1 MSPAIPVTGKASA
14 ARVADF
20 VAFVSDKETEQV
32 LRRYVLDQALPHVH
46 VAIGTIDEAIAYL
59 AKVDR
64 SPMLLMIDLHG
75 SAMPLSDLMR
85 LSEVCEP
92 SVQVVALGE
101 RNDVG
106 LYRSL
111 LKIGLRDY
119 LVKPLTVE
127 LLTRT
132 FDFSEGRVRDV
143 ASSRTGKII
152 TFTGTRGGA
161 GVTTLAV
168 GLARHLSGRTHRRV
182 VYVDLDLHGGG
193 ANAMLGLKS
202 NGGLV
207 DVLENAHRLDP
218 QYVERTLTSNQN
230 RLFMLSAELD
240 LDKQANF
247 AGQSLTRVLEL
258 LSNSF
263 HYVLMDA
270 PRTLT
275 PLIEEAFDR
284 SARVYVVS
292 DRTVHSARQTVR
304 LLKHIEQR
312 DHNPQTSV
320 LVNNPNGAVAGKV
333 DISDLDAALGRATLQ
348 EFRFEP
354 KTLMVAENLGEAPK
368 DGGGSQFNQAIT
380 TLAND
385 LTGQRTEKTLSW
397 MDKMKGKLKR
407 A

>member
-1 MSPAIPVTGKASA
+1 MSPAIPVTVKSNA

-20 VAFVSDKETEQV
+20 VAFVADKETEQV

-46 VAIGTIDEAIAYL
+46 VVIGTIDEAIAYL
-59 AKVDR
+59 AKVER
-64 SPMLLMIDLHG
+64 SPLLLMIDLHG

-152 TFTGTRGGA
+152 TFTGTRGGV

-182 VYVDLDLHGGG
+182 VYVDLDLQGGG

-202 NGGLV
+202 NDGLV

-218 QYVERTLTSNQN
+218 QYVERTLMSNQN
-230 RLFMLSAELD
+230 RLFMLSAELEMTRHPE
-240 LDKQANF
+240 F
-247 AGQSLTRVLEL
+247 ASQSLTRVLEL

-270 PRTLT
+270 PRTIT
-275 PLIEEAFDR
+275 PLIDEAFDR
-284 SARVYVVS
+284 SARVYVVA
-292 DRTVHSARQTVR
+292 DRTVHSTRQAVR
-304 LLKHIEQR
+304 LMKHIEQR
-312 DHNPQTSV
+312 DHSPQTSV
-320 LVNNPNGAVAGKV
+320 LVNNPNGAIAGKV
-333 DISDLDAALGRATLQ
+333 EVSDLDAALGRNSLQ

-354 KTLMVAENLGEAPK
+354 KSLMISENLGETPK
-368 DGGGSQFNQAIT
+368 DGGGSQFNLAIT
-380 TLAND
+380 SMAND
-385 LTGQRTEKTLSW
+385 LTGQRTTKVLGW
-397 MDKMKGKLKR
+397 MDKMKGKLTR
-407 A
+407 S

>member
-1 MSPAIPVTGKASA
+1 MSPAIPVTVKPSG

-20 VAFVSDKETEQV
+20 VAFVADKETEQV

-46 VAIGTIDEAIAYL
+46 VAIGSIDEAIAYL
-59 AKVDR
+59 AKVER
-64 SPMLLMIDLHG
+64 SPLLLMIDLHG

-143 ASSRTGKII
+143 SSSRTGKII
-152 TFTGTRGGA
+152 TFTGTRGGV

-182 VYVDLDLHGGG
+182 VYVDLDLQGGG
-193 ANAMLGLKS
+193 ASSMLGLKS
-202 NGGLV
+202 NDGLV

-218 QYVERTLTSNQN
+218 QYVERTLMSNQS

-240 LDKQANF
+240 INKHPEF
-247 AGQSLTRVLEL
+247 AAQSLTRVLEL

-270 PRTLT
+270 PRTVT

-284 SARVYVVS
+284 SARVYVVT
-292 DRTVHSARQTVR
+292 DRTVHSTRQAVR
-304 LLKHIEQR
+304 LMKHIEQR

-333 DISDLDAALGRATLQ
+333 DVSDLDAALGRNTLQ
-348 EFRFEP
+348 EFRFEQ
-354 KTLMVAENLGEAPK
+354 KSLMIAENLGENPK
-368 DGGGSQFNQAIT
+368 EAAASQFHHSIT

-385 LTGQRTEKTLSW
+385 LTGQRTAKSVGW
-397 MDKMKGKLKR
+397 MDKLKGKVKR
-407 A
+407 S